1 MPITSKW
8 IPNKRE
14 PTLEEAEAIKK
25 LVRAG
30 DPYKESGGIIY
41 KTERQAAKAFVDADG
56 KPRKKRIG
64 NVTSE
69 DNHALCRSTILWDWN
84 SHNWENIK
92 AVWIAAELPKPAGYV
107 DECCDGCEERNIPI
121 NRPRIDPPVRH
132 GNLPGR
138 HQRTVQAEEI
148 PTPRKD
154 FVSPGQRAWAD
165 KFGVTVVVYQLPSSN
180 PEKGFEG
187 GAWDIYDPST
197 TERKAIGMNLKPLS
211 KLAGISS
218 VDPAHLN
225 AVAKVA
231 LEERAHHEL
240 QIYQA
245 WADYLKVYRASMAE
259 CSKAYEEMISEN
271 PVREKRLKMALK
283 KIETLQGTAGLGMPV
298 SQHNTS
304 SFTTAA
310 SRHTAAVGK
319 PYALPPASAQSLADL
334 RFSTPPMEAFEYV
347 EVSSTQNF
355 R

>member
-1 MPITSKW
+1 MSITTKTV
-8 IPNKRE
+8 NKRE

-41 KTERQAAKAFVDADG
+41 HTERQAAKAFVDASG

-107 DECCDGCEERNIPI
+107 DECCDGCEERNIPD
-121 NRPRIDPPVRH
+121 RPRH
-132 GNLPGR
+132 GNSLSENL
-138 HQRTVQAEEI
+138 QFTDRTEEI
-148 PTPRKD
+148 PAPRKD

-180 PEKGFEG
+180 PEKGFED

-218 VDPAHLN
+218 TDPAHLN

-245 WADYLKVYRASMAE
+245 WADYMKVYQASIAE
-259 CSKAYEEMISEN
+259 CSKAYEEMIAAN
-271 PVREKRLKMALK
+271 PAREKRLKTALK
-283 KIETLQGTAGLGMPV
+283 RMEKLQGTAVLDVPAP
-298 SQHNTS
+298 QQKAPNFATS
-304 SFTTAA
+304 TRRSPAP
-310 SRHTAAVGK
+310 VGK
-319 PYALPPASAQSLADL
+319 SYALPPASAQTLADL
-334 RFSTPPMEAFEYV
+334 RFRTPPMEAFEYV
-347 EVSSTQNF
+347 EVSSI
-355 R
+355 